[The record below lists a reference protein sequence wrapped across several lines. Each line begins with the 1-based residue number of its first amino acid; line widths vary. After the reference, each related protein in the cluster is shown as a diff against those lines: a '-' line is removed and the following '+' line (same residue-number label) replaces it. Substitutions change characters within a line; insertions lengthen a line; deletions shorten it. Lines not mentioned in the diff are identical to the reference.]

1 MERAGI
7 GRQAANRRPMPRRRK
22 VNEVVQTSWSQAANW
37 FPYIESVSPQEV
49 ELIHASALRILEEFG
64 IRCPVQEAQDCFAAA
79 GAIVDRSS
87 GLIRVGREI
96 VEAGLSTVPS
106 QFQLM
111 PRNPQRAVVLENGRF
126 ATAAV
131 MGSPNCTD
139 LLRGRRSGRMSD
151 FNELLQL
158 TQFFN
163 SIHMNGWP
171 VEPLDVEV
179 RYRHLD
185 ASFSMLTLTDKVP
198 YVACQSQQ
206 RIHDVLHLC
215 AIARGESLD
224 QFAETPGVFSII
236 NTNTPLQFDIP
247 MTVGII
253 EMAKFRQPV
262 LITPFIMAGASTP
275 ATIASAMTLNAAEVL
290 FGVTLGQ
297 LVRPGAPAV
306 FGCAAMNIDMK
317 TGAPAMGFPDMH
329 RCTLIAGQLASRY
342 QMPMRSSNFCSGN
355 IPDFISG
362 VESTASVL
370 SALMAGANLIMHAAG
385 WMENGLCTSY
395 EKFVLDC
402 EIMQMARHILERA
415 SITPDAISL
424 EEIESVGA
432 GGHFFGT
439 DRTIATFETAFYR
452 PLISSTQ
459 NYGAWLEAGG
469 RSSAER
475 ATTVWQEALKN
486 YEHPRLEPARAEAL
500 REFVSRRREEGG
512 APL

>member
-1 MERAGI
+1 MESARI
-7 GRQAANRRPMPRRRK
+7 GKQATNRRATARRRN
-22 VNEVVQTSWSQAANW
+22 VNEIVQTAWGQAANW
-37 FPYIESVSPQEV
+37 FPFIESVSPQEV
-49 ELIHASALRILEEFG
+49 DLIHTSALAILEELG
-64 IRCPVQEAQDCFAAA
+64 IRCPVQEAQDYFAAA

-106 QFQLM
+106 HFQLT
-111 PRNPQRAVVLENGRF
+111 PRNPDRAVILERGRF

-139 LLRGRRSGRMSD
+139 LLRGRRSGSMSD

-163 SIHMNGWP
+163 AVHMNGWP

-185 ASFSMLTLTDKVP
+185 AALSMLTLTDKVP

-206 RIHDVLHLC
+206 RIHDVLNLC

-224 QFAETPGVFSII
+224 QFSETPGVFSII

-253 EMAKFRQPV
+253 EMAKFHQPV
-262 LITPFIMAGASTP
+262 LITPFTMAGASTP

-290 FGVTLGQ
+290 FGVALGQ
-297 LVRPGAPAV
+297 LVSPGAPAV

-329 RCTLIAGQLASRY
+329 RCSLIAGQLASRY
-342 QMPMRSSNFCSGN
+342 RMPMRSSNFCSGN

-362 VESTASVL
+362 VESTASVF

-402 EIMQMARHILERA
+402 EIMQMAGHILERPNV
-415 SITPDAISL
+415 TPNAISL
-424 EEIESVGA
+424 DEIESVGA

-459 NYGAWLEAGG
+459 NYGAWLEAGAK
-469 RSSAER
+469 SSAER
-475 ATTVWQEALKN
+475 ATLVWQEALKN
-486 YEHPRLEPARAEAL
+486 YQKPDLKPERLEAMRD
-500 REFVSRRREEGG
+500 FVSIRKKQGG

>member
-1 MERAGI
+1 MERAAI
-7 GRQAANRRPMPRRRK
+7 GKQATNRRATPRRRN
-22 VNEVVQTSWSQAANW
+22 VSQLIQASWGQAANW
-37 FPYIESVSPQEV
+37 FPFVESVGPQDV
-49 ELIHASALRILEEFG
+49 ELIHISAIEILEELG
-64 IRCPVQEAQDCFAAA
+64 IRCSVKEAQDYFAAA
-79 GAIVDRSS
+79 GAIIDRST
-87 GLIRVGREI
+87 GVIRVGREI
-96 VEAGLSTVPS
+96 VEAALSTVPS
-106 QFQLM
+106 RFHLM
-111 PRNPQRAVVLENGRF
+111 PRNPQRAVTLEQGRF

-131 MGSPNCTD
+131 MGPPNCTD
-139 LLRGRRSGRMSD
+139 LLRGRRSGSMSD

-158 TQFFN
+158 TQVFN
-163 SIHMNGWP
+163 SVHMNGWP

-185 ASFSMLTLTDKVP
+185 AALSMLTLTDKVP
-198 YVACQSQQ
+198 YLACQSQQ
-206 RIHDVLHLC
+206 RIHDVLNLC
-215 AIARGESLD
+215 AIARGDSLD
-224 QFAETPGVFSII
+224 QLTETPGVFSII

-275 ATIASAMTLNAAEVL
+275 ATIASAMTLNTAEVL
-290 FGVTLGQ
+290 FGVALGQ
-297 LVRPGAPAV
+297 LVNPGAPAV

-342 QMPMRSSNFCSGN
+342 RMPMRSSNFCSAN

-362 VESTASVL
+362 VESTASVF
-370 SALMAGANLIMHAAG
+370 SALMAGANVIMHAAG
-385 WMENGLCTSY
+385 WMENGLCTSF

-402 EIMQMARHILERA
+402 EIMQMAGHLLEHT
-415 SITPDAISL
+415 SITPETIAL

-439 DRTIATFETAFYR
+439 DRTIATYETAFYR

-459 NYGAWLEAGG
+459 NYGSWLEAGG
-469 RSSAER
+469 KSSSER
-475 ATTVWQEALKN
+475 ATRVWQEALKS
-486 YEHPRLEPARAEAL
+486 YEKPRLEPERMEAL

>member
-1 MERAGI
+1 MEGVRI
-7 GRQAANRRPMPRRRK
+7 GKRAANRRATSRRRN
-22 VNEVVQTSWSQAANW
+22 VNEVVQTSWGQVANW
-37 FPYIESVSPQEV
+37 LPFIESVSPQEV
-49 ELIHASALRILEEFG
+49 ELIHTSALEILEELG
-64 IRCPVQEAQDCFAAA
+64 IRCSVQEAQDYFSAA

-106 QFQLM
+106 HFQLV
-111 PRNPQRAVVLENGRF
+111 PRNPQRAVILEQGRF

-139 LLRGRRSGRMSD
+139 LSRGRRSGSMSD

-163 SIHMNGWP
+163 SVHMNGWP

-179 RYRHLD
+179 RHRHLD
-185 ASFSMLTLTDKVP
+185 ATLSMLTLTDKVP

-206 RIHDVLHLC
+206 RIQDVLSLC

-224 QFAETPGVFSII
+224 QFKETPGVFSII

-253 EMAKFRQPV
+253 EMARFRQPV

-275 ATIASAMTLNAAEVL
+275 ATIASAMTLNTAEVL

-297 LVRPGAPAV
+297 LVNPGAPAV

-342 QMPMRSSNFCSGN
+342 RMPLRSSNFCSGN

-362 VESTASVL
+362 VESTASVF

-402 EIMQMARHILERA
+402 EIMQMAGHILERA
-415 SITPDAISL
+415 SITSEFISL
-424 EEIESVGA
+424 AEIKSVGA
-432 GGHFFGT
+432 GGHFLGT
-439 DRTIATFETAFYR
+439 DRTIATYETAFYR

-469 RSSAER
+469 KSSSER
-475 ATTVWQEALKN
+475 ATVVWQEALRN
-486 YEHPRLEPARAEAL
+486 YQKPGLEPERMEAMW
-500 REFVSRRREEGG
+500 EFVSRRREEGG